1 MCIEYLLS
9 FSRTNNVKTDNYKNS
24 VCVCMFLYTYVPNWL
39 EDELGSRTL
48 VCPVMHTVFEFTIL
62 SEFLL
67 LFKSTIQ
74 KKCKRHEWGAVDPN
88 HRRRQAYFPLGK
100 GQVGQGS
107 ASEVSLQILK
117 NQINKIMRSLP
128 FETE

>member
-48 VCPVMHTVFEFTIL
+48 VCPVMHTVFGFTIL

-74 KKCKRHEWGAVDPN
+74 KNVRDMNGVQWTLTTEGDKRI
-88 HRRRQAYFPLGK
+88 FPWEK
-100 GQVGQGS
+100 
-107 ASEVSLQILK
+107 A
-117 NQINKIMRSLP
+117 R
-128 FETE
+128 